1 MYSGAYTYETEHI
14 LLLISQLTDNK
25 VLQEEVFGVVDL
37 SLENL
42 FSQRNIFFIFYILF
56 MRIICTLYMYK
67 RTNDAHK

>member
-14 LLLISQLTDNK
+14 LVLISQLTDNN

-42 FSQRNIFFIFYILF
+42 FSQRKIFFIFYILF
-56 MRIICTLYMYK
+56 MRIICTLV
-67 RTNDAHK
+67 HV